1 MRAALLSLASLLI
14 FPACNTAELYVGNTP
29 HERFGPREAE
39 PAPEEPVDPGADAAP
54 PSAKDAAPNTK
65 CSAFDPRSVAAQVG
79 ITPEQGETPYVN
91 TLTKAKTKIDVMIY
105 IMGAGGVLNTLKAK
119 AQAGVKVRVLMDVGS
134 RSINQKYA
142 DQLTA
147 AGAQVAWSDP
157 VFPYM
162 HAKMLVVDDEEAVIS
177 TGNYL
182 IYNIQDERNYQA
194 IVRDPEDV
202 QTMSA
207 LFEADWNRR
216 SPDLQCTRLLVSPVN
231 SKQRILDVI
240 NAAKKTL
247 YIESM
252 QLADWDVR
260 NAVVARKRA
269 GVDVRVILAAP
280 SWVDTN
286 TAAGQFLVQNQIA
299 AKYLTT
305 PEVHAKAIMTDGEL
319 AYIGSENLSSTSL
332 TKNRE
337 VGLVLTKVEKAGI
350 DAMVATFDKDWAA
363 ATSF

>member
-1 MRAALLSLASLLI
+1 
-14 FPACNTAELYVGNTP
+14 
-29 HERFGPREAE
+29 
-39 PAPEEPVDPGADAAP
+39 
-54 PSAKDAAPNTK
+54 
-65 CSAFDPRSVAAQVG
+65 
-79 ITPEQGETPYVN
+79 
-91 TLTKAKTKIDVMIY
+91 
-105 IMGAGGVLNTLKAK
+105 VLNTLKAK

-157 VFPYM
+157 AFPYM
-162 HAKMLVVDDEEAVIS
+162 HAKMIVVDDEEAVIS

-202 QTMSA
+202 ATMA
-207 LFEADWNRR
+207 GLFDADWNRK
-216 SPDLQCTRLLVSPVN
+216 SPDLRCTRILVAPVN
-231 SKQRILDVI
+231 AKQRILDVI

-252 QLADWDVR
+252 QFADWDVR
-260 NAVVARKRA
+260 NAVAARKRA
-269 GVDVRVILAAP
+269 GVDVRVLLAAP

-286 TAAGQFLVQNQIA
+286 AAAGQFLTQNQIA

-305 PEVHAKAIMTDGEL
+305 PELHAKAIIADGEI
-319 AYIGSENLSSTSL
+319 AYVGSENLSSTSL

-337 VGLVLTKVEKAGI
+337 VGIVLTKIEKTGI
-350 DAMVATFDKDWAA
+350 DAMTSTFDKDWAA
-363 ATSF
+363 GTAF